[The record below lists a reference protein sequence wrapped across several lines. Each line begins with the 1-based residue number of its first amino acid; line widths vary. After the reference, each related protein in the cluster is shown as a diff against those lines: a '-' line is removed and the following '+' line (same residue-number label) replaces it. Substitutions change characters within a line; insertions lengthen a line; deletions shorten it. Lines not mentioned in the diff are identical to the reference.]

1 MNNTYYYAPVD
12 FTQSISN
19 EDSINV
25 DETMN
30 EIGLMID
37 DNVQLV
43 NVNNTHND
51 LIDIKRD
58 IIKYIKNQNSFLDN
72 ELEIN
77 IEPPEPPST
86 SILVD
91 TLRDFMSE
99 FKQKTKELLENEKS
113 LRTEVEKCKDDISI
127 LNGMIDKT
135 KKLMEKYDLNKKAIE
150 LMGEMGESIR
160 DKNNIKEAKEKY
172 IQSRKDIGLYI
183 ETIKSINNLNL
194 GNTCSLCLANNV
206 DVYFQNCGHTAC
218 KDCADR
224 IVEYD
229 GGIQNARCSFCRKDI
244 IKINKLYYI

>member
-12 FTQSISN
+12 FTQPISN

-30 EIGLMID
+30 EIGLMIHD
-37 DNVQLV
+37 SVQLV

-113 LRTEVEKCKDDISI
+113 LRTEVEKCKDDITI

-172 IQSRKDIGLYI
+172 VQSRKDIGLYI
-183 ETIKSINNLNL
+183 ETIKSINNFN
-194 GNTCSLCLANNV
+194 
-206 DVYFQNCGHTAC
+206 
-218 KDCADR
+218 
-224 IVEYD
+224 
-229 GGIQNARCSFCRKDI
+229 
-244 IKINKLYYI
+244 